1 MTPADW
7 NRVKEAFQSALE
19 LNAEEL
25 KDYLKNLQTSDPG
38 LFEELDTL
46 LRHHHATRSLF
57 ADGPPIFDLLDEDE
71 FKHWIGRN
79 IGPYQVIAKLG
90 QGGMGA
96 VFQAIRI
103 DDHYLKNVA
112 IKIVRGAYTT
122 GPYLRRFKSE
132 RQILASLD
140 HPNIGHLLD
149 GGTTEEGLPY
159 LVMEYVAGKPIDQYC
174 DKHSLSISDRLEL
187 FLGVCS
193 AVEYAHQK
201 LVIHRDLK
209 PANILVTE
217 EGVPKL
223 LDFGIAKLLDPEL
236 YFQTEEEG
244 TAARAMTPEY
254 ASPEQVRGDAINTA
268 SDVYALGIILYRLLT
283 GHPPYALSKSNPV
296 DWAHTIQE
304 VAPERPSVVID
315 RPAEIFDSYGGVRNL
330 TPEDIA
336 RLRGARPAALRRS
349 LRDDIDNILLMAL
362 RKDPARRYGSVEQFA
377 NDIRRSLK
385 GLPVQA
391 RRDTIAY
398 RAGKF
403 VRRHRIPVAAAAL
416 VLLSLTA
423 GIVVSARQAR
433 IANQQRALAEQRF
446 NEIRSVSHD
455 LIFEIH
461 DSIQYLPGATSARQ
475 LVVQAALRYLNTL
488 SKDAPG
494 NVSLQE
500 EIATAYEKVGD
511 VQGGTGRA
519 NLGDTSGA
527 LDSYARALAIRKSI
541 LATSPSNPSAREGLS
556 NSYLRVGTILEDM
569 GRYQD
574 ALQYHQGHL
583 ELSKQLAAEAPR
595 DPKAQSRLANS
606 YDGMG
611 GVLTSLARWDE
622 AVANFEASS
631 TIYKALADAQFKAS
645 INRRNWALER
655 KKIGGVLEQRGQVA
669 RAMQEYQ
676 SALAVDEE
684 LAGSNPKDASTQRD
698 VAIDYS
704 NLGDAISKQGD
715 QDAAI
720 RNYRH
725 ALAIDNQLA
734 AADLRDA
741 SAQSYLVYDSYR
753 LGDAL
758 LKAFRVRSAI
768 AVYRLA
774 AARAEKNA
782 GSDPGNVFLRSELAR
797 VYSKLAKAHY
807 TVAMDASLAK
817 EAKRQSLATARA
829 TYGKSLAIWID
840 LREHGA
846 LQGPDAGEP
855 DRVAEELKNCTKEI
869 ERPS

>member
-25 KDYLKNLQTSDPG
+25 KDYLENLATSDPG
-38 LFEELDTL
+38 LFQELDSL

-57 ADGPPIFDLLDEDE
+57 ADGPPIFHLLDEDE

-79 IGPYQVIAKLG
+79 IGPYKVVAKLG
-90 QGGMGA
+90 EGGMGA
-96 VFQAIRI
+96 VFQAIRV

-132 RQILASLD
+132 RQILASLE

-159 LVMEYVAGKPIDQYC
+159 LVMEYVAGKPIDEYC
-174 DKHSLSISDRLEL
+174 DDHSLSVSGRLEL

-217 EGVPKL
+217 EGTPKL

-236 YFQTEEEG
+236 YFQTQAEG

-283 GHPPYALSKSNPV
+283 GHPPYDLSRSNPV
-296 DWAHTIQE
+296 DWARIIQE
-304 VAPERPSVVID
+304 VEPEKPSIAID
-315 RPAEIFDSYGGVRNL
+315 KRRGITDPQGGLRDL
-330 TPEDIA
+330 APEDIA
-336 RLRGARPAALRRS
+336 RLRSTRPASLRRS
-349 LRDDIDNILLMAL
+349 LRGDLDNILLMAL
-362 RKDPARRYGSVEQFA
+362 RKDPARRYASVEQFA
-377 NDIRRSLK
+377 NDIRRLLK
-385 GLPVQA
+385 GLPVHA
-391 RRDTIAY
+391 RRDTITY

-403 VRRHRIPVAAAAL
+403 VRRHRIPVAAVAL

-423 GIVVSARQAR
+423 GIIVSLRQAR

-446 NEIRSVSHD
+446 NAIRSVSHD

-461 DSIQYLPGATSARQ
+461 DSIQYLAGATSARH

-488 SKDAPG
+488 SQDAPG
-494 NVSLQE
+494 NISLQE
-500 EIATAYEKVGD
+500 EIAAAYEKVGD

-519 NLGDTSGA
+519 NLGDTAGA
-527 LDSYARALAIRKSI
+527 IDSYTRALALRKSI
-541 LATSPSNPSAREGLS
+541 LAAKPSDPSTREGLS
-556 NSYLRVGTILEDM
+556 SSYLRVGIILEDM
-569 GRYQD
+569 GRYQE
-574 ALQYHQGHL
+574 ALQYHEGHL
-583 ELSKQLAAEAPR
+583 ELTKQLAVEAPR

-622 AVANFEASS
+622 AVASFEASS
-631 TIYKALADAQFKAS
+631 AIFKALADAQFKAS

-655 KKIGGVLEQRGQVA
+655 KKIGGVLEHRGQVT
-669 RAMQEYQ
+669 RAMQEYR
-676 SALAVDEE
+676 SALTIDEE
-684 LAGSNPKDASTQRD
+684 LASSNPRDASSQRD

-715 QDAAI
+715 QDGAI
-720 RNYRH
+720 RNYRL
-725 ALAIDNQLA
+725 ALSIDNQLA
-734 AADLRDA
+734 AADSRDA

-758 LKAFRVRSAI
+758 LKASKVQSAV
-768 AVYRLA
+768 AVYRAA

-782 GSDPGNVFLRSELAR
+782 GSDPGNAFLRSELAR
-797 VYSKLAKAHY
+797 VYAKLAKAHY
-807 TVAMDASLAK
+807 MVALDASLAK
-817 EAKRQSLATARA
+817 EARRQSLATARA
-829 TYGKSLAIWID
+829 TYGKSLAIWLD
-840 LREHGA
+840 LREHGT
-846 LQGPDAGEP
+846 LQAPDAEEP
-855 DRVAEELKNCTKEI
+855 EKVAEELKHCTAEM
-869 ERPS
+869 EQSS

>member
-1 MTPADW
+1 MTPGDW

-19 LNAEEL
+19 LNPDEL
-25 KDYLKNLQTSDPG
+25 KDFLENLHTSDPG
-38 LFEELDTL
+38 LFEELDSL

-57 ADGPPIFDLLDEDE
+57 ADGAPIFHLLDEDE
-71 FKHWIGRN
+71 FKHWIGRK

-90 QGGMGA
+90 EGGMGA

-122 GPYLRRFKSE
+122 GPYLRRFKGE

-149 GGTTEEGLPY
+149 GGTTEENLPY
-159 LVMEYVAGKPIDQYC
+159 LVMEYVAGKPIDEYC
-174 DKHSLSISDRLEL
+174 DNNSLSVSDRLDL
-187 FLGVCS
+187 FLRVCS

-209 PANILVTE
+209 PANILVTD
-217 EGVPKL
+217 EGVAKL

-236 YFQTEEEG
+236 YFQTQVDG

-254 ASPEQVRGDAINTA
+254 ASPEQVRGDPINTA
-268 SDVYALGIILYRLLT
+268 SDVYALGVILYRLLT
-283 GHPPYALSKSNPV
+283 GHPPYDLSRSNPV
-296 DWAHTIQE
+296 DWARTIQE
-304 VAPERPSVVID
+304 VEPEPPSVAIDKPAELTDSHGQAKNLAPE
-315 RPAEIFDSYGGVRNL
+315 E
-330 TPEDIA
+330 IA
-336 RLRGARPAALRRS
+336 RLRGTRVAALRRS
-349 LRDDIDNILLMAL
+349 LQGDLDNILLMSL
-362 RKDPARRYGSVEQFA
+362 RKDPARRYSSVEQFA
-377 NDIRRSLK
+377 NDIRRSLD
-385 GLPVQA
+385 GLPVHA

-403 VRRHRIPVAAAAL
+403 ARRHRVPVAAAAL

-423 GIVVSARQAR
+423 GIVVSVRQAH

-446 NEIRSVSHD
+446 SEIRSVSHD

-461 DSIQYLPGATSARQ
+461 DSIQYLAGATSARA

-519 NLGDTSGA
+519 NLGDTAGA
-527 LDSYARALAIRKSI
+527 LDSYTRALVIRKSI
-541 LATSPSNPSAREGLS
+541 LAANPSDPSARDGLS
-556 NSYLRVGTILEDM
+556 SSYLRVGTILEDM

-574 ALQYHQGHL
+574 ALQHHQGHL
-583 ELSKQLAAEAPR
+583 ELSKQLAAEAPE
-595 DPKAQSRLANS
+595 DLKAQSKLATS

-611 GVLTSLARWDE
+611 NILVSLSRWDE
-622 AVANFEASS
+622 AIASFQASS
-631 TIYKALADAQFKAS
+631 AIYKTLADAQFRMS
-645 INRRNWALER
+645 VNRGNWALER
-655 KKIGGVLEQRGQVA
+655 KKIGGVLEHRGQVA
-669 RAMQEYQ
+669 RAIEEYRL
-676 SALAVDEE
+676 ALAIDQE
-684 LAGSNPKDASTQRD
+684 LAGDNPKDASAQRGL
-698 VAIDYS
+698 AIDYS
-704 NLGDAISKQGD
+704 NFGDAISKLGD
-715 QDAAI
+715 QGAAI
-720 RNYRH
+720 QNYRR

-734 AADLRDA
+734 AADPKDA

-758 LKAFRVRSAI
+758 LKSSKVQSAI

-774 AARAEKNA
+774 AARAERNA
-782 GSDPGNVFLRSELAR
+782 GSDPGNTFLRSELAR

-807 TVAMDASLAK
+807 MVALDAALAK
-817 EAKRQSLATARA
+817 EDKRKSLAAARS
-829 TYGKSLAIWID
+829 TYGKSLAIWLE
-840 LREHGA
+840 LRNRGA
-846 LQGPDAGEP
+846 LQGPDTGEP
-855 DRVAEELKNCTKEI
+855 ERVAEEMKNCTSEM
-869 ERPS
+869 ERSS

>member
-19 LNAEEL
+19 LNTGEL
-25 KDYLKNLQTSDPG
+25 KDYLENLQTSDPG
-38 LFEELDTL
+38 LFQELDSL

-57 ADGPPIFDLLDEDE
+57 AEGAPLFQLLDEDE

-90 QGGMGA
+90 EGGMGA

-159 LVMEYVAGKPIDQYC
+159 LVMEYVAGKPIDEYC
-174 DKHSLSISDRLEL
+174 DVHSLSISNRLEL
-187 FLGVCS
+187 FLRVCS

-217 EGVPKL
+217 DGVPKL

-236 YFQTEEEG
+236 YFQTQYEA
-244 TAARAMTPEY
+244 TAVRAMTPEY
-254 ASPEQVRGDAINTA
+254 ASPEQVRGDSINTA
-268 SDVYALGIILYRLLT
+268 SDVYALGVILYRLLT
-283 GHPPYALSKSNPV
+283 GHPPYDLSKSSPIE
-296 DWAHTIQE
+296 WARTIQE
-304 VAPERPSVVID
+304 TEPDRPSVVID
-315 RPAEIFDSYGGVRNL
+315 KPTETTDSRGVVKNL

-336 RLRGARPAALRRS
+336 RLRGGRPAALRRS
-349 LRDDIDNILLMAL
+349 LRGDLDNILLMAL
-362 RKDPARRYGSVEQFA
+362 RKDAARRYASVEQFA
-377 NDIRRSLK
+377 NDIRRSLG
-385 GLPVQA
+385 GLPVVA
-391 RRDTIAY
+391 RRDTITY

-403 VRRHRIPVAAAAL
+403 VRRHRVPVAAVAL
-416 VLLSLTA
+416 VLLSLTV
-423 GIVVSARQAR
+423 GIVVSVRQAR
-433 IANQQRALAEQRF
+433 IANQQRALAEHRF
-446 NEIRSVSHD
+446 NEIRGVSHD

-461 DSIQYLPGATSARQ
+461 DSIQYLAGATSARA

-488 SKDAPG
+488 SKDSPADA
-494 NVSLQE
+494 SLQE

-511 VQGGTGRA
+511 VQGGTGHA
-519 NLGDTSGA
+519 NLGDTAGA
-527 LDSYARALAIRKSI
+527 LDSHTRALAIRKSI
-541 LATSPSNPSAREGLS
+541 LAANPTDPSAREGLS
-556 NSYLRVGTILEDM
+556 SSYLRVGTIVEDM

-574 ALQYHQGHL
+574 ALQYHEGHL
-583 ELSKQLAAEAPR
+583 ELCKRQANEAPS
-595 DPKAQSRLANS
+595 DLKAQSKLAGS

-611 GVLTSLARWDE
+611 DILTSLSRWDE

-631 TIYKALADAQFKAS
+631 AIYKALADAQFRTS
-645 INRRNWALER
+645 VNRRNWALER
-655 KKIGGVLEQRGQVA
+655 KKIGGVREHCGQVA
-669 RAMQEYQ
+669 RAFPEYRL
-676 SALAVDEE
+676 ALAVDGE
-684 LAGSNPKDASTQRD
+684 LAKKDPKDASAQRD

-720 RNYRH
+720 ENYRH

-734 AADLRDA
+734 AADPKDA

-753 LGDAL
+753 LGDAM
-758 LKAFRVRSAI
+758 LKASRVGSAI
-768 AVYRLA
+768 AVYRQA
-774 AARAEKNA
+774 ATRAEKNA
-782 GSDPGNVFLRSELAR
+782 GSDPGNTFLRSELAR

-807 TVAMDASLAK
+807 TVALDTSLTK
-817 EAKRQSLATARA
+817 EDKRRSLATARE
-829 TYGKSLAIWID
+829 TYGKSLAIWLE
-840 LREHGA
+840 LRDHGA
-846 LQGPDAGEP
+846 LKGPDSGEP
-855 DRVAEELKNCTKEI
+855 EKIAEELKNCAMEM
-869 ERPS
+869 ERSS